1 MKKYPFILILGAVPL
16 SEVNAAEQF
25 RFVPL
30 GEYVK
35 SAGSFI
41 IDTGA
46 KVIDGV
52 ETTAFGL
59 CEIVTAPF
67 RADFYKP
74 KKKTYYFKKP
84 RLEFRY
90 ESGKLFRE

>member
-1 MKKYPFILILGAVPL
+1 MKKYLLVFILGAIPV
-16 SEVNAAEQF
+16 STANAVDQF
-25 RFVPL
+25 RIVPL

-59 CEIVTAPF
+59 GEIVTAPF